1 MTETAT
7 LGIDL
12 ASQPKLTALCRID
25 WRPGRRGYAYCPAL
39 DQSDEDML
47 ALMGRDDVTKV
58 GIDAPFGWPAAF
70 IEGLVD
76 YRRAGLWPDAPGED
90 AGQREMQLRA
100 TDRFVHE
107 KTKIHPLSV
116 STDKIAFT
124 AMRCARLLAAYHSV
138 NAEQLDR
145 SGQGRL
151 IEVYPAA
158 ALSQWKLSPAHDPQ
172 NPGSYKGNS
181 PAAAGR
187 RHHLVEAVR
196 SQVEDWLALP
206 EKTVVVCRDSDHC
219 LDSLLCALI
228 ARAAELGQ
236 VEPIP
241 VDDVRA
247 RDEGWIALPRRE
259 PLSRLGQRF
268 P

>member
-76 YRRAGLWPDAPGED
+76 YRRAGLWPDAPG
-90 AGQREMQLRA
+90 GRVRQREMELRA

-107 KTKIHPLSV
+107 
-116 STDKIAFT
+116 
-124 AMRCARLLAAYHSV
+124 MRVGSLCRAASHSHVWVNGFRRTPVGCSPNRGTQSMCAS
-138 NAEQLDR
+138 
-145 SGQGRL
+145 SK
-151 IEVYPAA
+151 A
-158 ALSQWKLSPAHDPQ
+158 ALSA
-172 NPGSYKGNS
+172 PGQSSAK
-181 PAAAGR
+181 AAARCGTR
-187 RHHLVEAVR
+187 AIRWRH
-196 SQVEDWLALP
+196 
-206 EKTVVVCRDSDHC
+206 
-219 LDSLLCALI
+219 
-228 ARAAELGQ
+228 
-236 VEPIP
+236 P
-241 VDDVRA
+241 V
-247 RDEGWIALPRRE
+247 WH
-259 PLSRLGQRF
+259 ST
-268 P
+268 